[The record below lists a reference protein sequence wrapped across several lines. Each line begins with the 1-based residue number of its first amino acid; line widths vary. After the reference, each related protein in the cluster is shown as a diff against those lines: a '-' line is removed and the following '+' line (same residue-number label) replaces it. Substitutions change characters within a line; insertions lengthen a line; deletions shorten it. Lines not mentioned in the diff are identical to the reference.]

1 MTKKIDVKLPPEAS
15 CQAPRIELGG
25 LSDEIGFALRF
36 AQLAVF
42 KDLISIFKPF
52 DLRPGQYA
60 VLKIIEANPG
70 MPQGRLG
77 ELLNIQKTNLVAL
90 IDEFKRRGLV
100 TKERLAGDG
109 RQRRLTLSSSGIE
122 LMGKVEKAHDLHRAH
137 LAKLLNREEKSQLL
151 SLLER
156 LTMLGNS
163 TAE

>member
-1 MTKKIDVKLPPEAS
+1 MPGKIDLKPPPEEES
-15 CQAPRIELGG
+15 SQSPRIELGS
-25 LSDEIGFALRF
+25 LSSEIGFALRF

-42 KDLISIFKPF
+42 KDLISTFKPF

-90 IDEFKRRGLV
+90 IDEFRLRGLV

-109 RQRRLTLSSSGIE
+109 RQRRLTLSLSGVE
-122 LMGKVEKAHDLHRAH
+122 LMGEVEKAHDRHRAS
-137 LAKLLNREEKSQLL
+137 LAQILNHEERAQLL
-151 SLLER
+151 YLLDR
-156 LTMLGNS
+156 LAAAGNLKD
-163 TAE
+163 